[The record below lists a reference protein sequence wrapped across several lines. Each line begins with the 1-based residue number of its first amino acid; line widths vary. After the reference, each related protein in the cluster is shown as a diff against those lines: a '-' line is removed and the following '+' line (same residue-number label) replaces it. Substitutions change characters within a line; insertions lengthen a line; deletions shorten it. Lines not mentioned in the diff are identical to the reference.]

1 MKVLVIGGI
10 AGGPSFATRLRR
22 INENAEIIILE
33 RGAAISFA
41 SCALPYYL
49 GGLIKDRSAVIER
62 TPEILKQKNNIDV
75 RLFNEVTKINSAD
88 KNVDVKNLQ
97 TGETYRESYDKLII
111 ATGASPTF
119 PEIKGIHDADN
130 AFVLRAVTDADKIK
144 AFIDEKH
151 PQHATVLGA
160 GSIGIEVS
168 EALVDNN
175 IDVTIVEQSGHV
187 ASPFDPEIT
196 DIVAEELHKQGV
208 HVILNETVDEIRDNG
223 HTLVLADGTIHETD
237 MLFLG
242 TGVQPN
248 SEIAGAAGI
257 NLSDDGHVIVD
268 HHLQTNLPD
277 IYAIGDVIE
286 TTSLITGKPIPSLL
300 SSAANR
306 QGHLLADILNGSS
319 LEYKGF
325 ISAGVSKFFDLTA
338 SFVGFTEQ
346 TLQQLGITNY
356 KTVFITPFDRA
367 YFYPNADRVNFKLIY
382 EDKTGKILGGQA
394 VGRNGIDKR
403 IAELSVAITGN
414 LTAFDLPSLEI
425 PYSPPYSS
433 TRDVLNIAGY
443 VAINQLT
450 NTTATIKAEAISPDD
465 LAHAAFLD
473 IREAGKPVAGSITP
487 TLNIPLSELRDRID
501 EIPKDKKVYIT
512 FRKGLGPYNA
522 SRVLA
527 GKGINAIMIEE

>member
-22 INENAEIIILE
+22 INEDAEIIIFE
-33 RGAAISFA
+33 RGAAISVA

-62 TPEILKQKNNIDV
+62 TPEILKQKNNIDI
-75 RLFNEVTKINSAD
+75 RLFNEVTQINPDD
-88 KNVDVKNLQ
+88 KTVAVKNLQ
-97 TGETYRESYDKLII
+97 TGDTYTEDYDKLVI
-111 ATGASPTF
+111 ATGASPTV
-119 PEIKGIHDADN
+119 PEISGIHDANN

-144 AFIDEKH
+144 SFIDEKH
-151 PQHATVLGA
+151 PKTVTVLGA

-168 EALVDNN
+168 EAFVDNQM
-175 IDVTIVEQSGHV
+175 DVTIIEQTGHV
-187 ASPFDPEIT
+187 AAPFDPEIT
-196 DIVAEELHKQGV
+196 DIVADELKKQGV
-208 HVILNETVDEIRDNG
+208 HVILNESVKEIQDHG
-223 HTLVLADGTIHETD
+223 HTLILDDGSVHQTD

-242 TGVQPN
+242 TGVKPN

-257 NLSDDGHVIVD
+257 SLSDDHHIIVD
-268 HHLQTNLPD
+268 NHLQTNISD

-306 QGHLLADILNGSS
+306 QGHLLADMLNGSP

-338 SFVGFTEQ
+338 GFVGFTEQ
-346 TLQQLGITNY
+346 TLQQMGITNY
-356 KTVFITPFDRA
+356 RTVFITPFDRA

-382 EDKTGKILGGQA
+382 EDQTGKILGGQA

-450 NTTATIKAEAISPDD
+450 NQSATIKINDIPDD
-465 LAHAAFLD
+465 DLKNAVFLD
-473 IREAGKPVAGSITP
+473 IREAGKPVTGSIKP
-487 TLNIPLSELRDRID
+487 TLNIPLSELRERID
-501 EIPKDKKVYIT
+501 EVPKDKKVYIT

-522 SRVLA
+522 TRVLA
-527 GKGINAIMIEE
+527 GKGINATMIEE